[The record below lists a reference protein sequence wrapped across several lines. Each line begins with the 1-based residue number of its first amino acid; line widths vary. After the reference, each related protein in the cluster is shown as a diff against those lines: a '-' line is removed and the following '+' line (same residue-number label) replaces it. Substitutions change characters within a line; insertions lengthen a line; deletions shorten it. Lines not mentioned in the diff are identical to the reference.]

1 MSYTQINANS
11 LPRVRRIRSGWRIQ
25 NSDYA
30 TDWMDQAGQEDLSFQ
45 KVHTNSGAHPASY
58 SVGTGGSFTA
68 LVKRQSREN
77 DHLSPSIVE
86 VKNEWSYTDTNPVR
100 TGICLP
106 FTEQRLFTLLDRYE
120 WSVARLVTFLTGWI
134 GHGRTIMTDKQETTC
149 NQVATIP
156 VSADGLYKSMQNFSF
171 ENHSPWTEQDLLL
184 VITRVRTHLFPFL
197 CITPWY
203 RTSNHRRYISGVT
216 CHNRRRYAVT
226 WRRGM
231 ASYQNK

>member
-1 MSYTQINANS
+1 MLTHCHVLGEFDQDGAFRTVTMLRTGWTRQGRKICLFKKSIPTPEPTQPPTQWV
-11 LPRVRRIRSGWRIQ
+11 L
-25 NSDYA
+25 
-30 TDWMDQAGQEDLSFQ
+30 
-45 KVHTNSGAHPASY
+45 
-58 SVGTGGSFTA
+58 GGSFTA